1 MDLIYTNPDREDLGV
16 LFDYEFDLAFGSSE
30 NNFECKVQMDN
41 HCMEPGS
48 FLYIEGT
55 EYGGIVDSVAV
66 DTENKTVTY
75 SGRTWHGI
83 LAGNV
88 IEPGKEQIET
98 VIDIPGKP
106 ITEYS
111 DSGRLPDG
119 YTELEYI
126 ESSGTQYIDTGIT
139 PTTTLE
145 TEIVLLPTS
154 GATSE
159 HAIFGS
165 AWSISGYFLMFYQD
179 IVRWHSRGV
188 NVDVSGVGLTN
199 RITVTAS
206 PTLLDVNGTAYP
218 VSGTG
223 KDTTNNVY
231 LFYTG
236 DDSTSG
242 NKGHFKL
249 YSCRMWDNENL
260 VRDFMPVQRSDG
272 AVGLYDLVNG
282 VFYGNSGSGV
292 FIAGPEAAYKPLQY
306 IESSGT
312 QYIDTEF
319 KPNQDT
325 RVVMDFHNSGDY
337 SGMTTGL
344 CPLFG
349 ARNASTSACF
359 AMWIGKTSYPHYGNV
374 AYNKNGSF
382 TTDLNARLIYDFNKN
397 VASIG
402 GDSITCAS
410 ATFTTNYN
418 LCILTANNYGS
429 IDSRHASGKLYSCQI
444 YDNGTIV
451 RDFVPVQRRDGA
463 LGLYDKVNFVFYE
476 NAGSGV
482 FVAGDEV
489 LSDPTYEVIPGEVKY
504 DYHVVNGEANTV
516 IRDLIE
522 YLGLSNIFTADEA
535 ESGIL
540 VKNYHFE
547 RYTDAYKG
555 IRKMLAEFGGKLKL
569 TYKRDT
575 VILSAVPLVDYSLD
589 EEFDAS
595 QVDFQVKKNFR
606 PVNHLIC
613 LGSGNLKD
621 RHVIH
626 LFSDEYGGIQPYK
639 TTENPVCDGDYIL
652 DKSNQVLFG
661 VEEVADVYDY
671 SSAQTTENYIRLEEQ
686 PDDWA
691 TKYADYFTQDE
702 TSSFVNVEGV
712 PEDVYTALTE
722 QPGDWAKKF
731 ASYFY
736 LTEEGKFK
744 TVEAVTTDTYIKQT
758 AKPADWETNYANYF
772 TYFTDGVV
780 DHWNPVQA
788 DKATRYLPQTKQ
800 PSDWQT
806 NYKNYYDSPWGS
818 PVDPDENKSG
828 KEITPSWE
836 PKRFYTAEDYDVAPE
851 WKSGTYY
858 TLNSTT
864 GAPDFVPGNY
874 YSMQTIIVNPPFAKK
889 KYFRKEFDH
898 FKEMLVGAL
907 DKMQEF
913 FNCDSV
919 SIDLDLEGV
928 YDIGDIVGAT
938 EHETGVAVWQ
948 PITKKIV
955 SISNNK
961 ESINYEIGV
970 IQYG

>member
-88 IEPGKEQIET
+88 IEPGKEVVETIVEET
-98 VIDIPGKP
+98 VEIPNP
-106 ITEYS
+106 
-111 DSGRLPDG
+111 GRLPEG
-119 YTELEYI
+119 YKEVEYI
-126 ESSGTQYIDTGIT
+126 Q
-139 PTTTLE
+139 
-145 TEIVLLPTS
+145 
-154 GATSE
+154 
-159 HAIFGS
+159 
-165 AWSISGYFLMFYQD
+165 
-179 IVRWHSRGV
+179 
-188 NVDVSGVGLTN
+188 
-199 RITVTAS
+199 
-206 PTLLDVNGTAYP
+206 
-218 VSGTG
+218 
-223 KDTTNNVY
+223 
-231 LFYTG
+231 
-236 DDSTSG
+236 
-242 NKGHFKL
+242 
-249 YSCRMWDNENL
+249 
-260 VRDFMPVQRSDG
+260 
-272 AVGLYDLVNG
+272 
-282 VFYGNSGSGV
+282 
-292 FIAGPEAAYKPLQY
+292 
-306 IESSGT
+306 SSGT

-319 KPNQDT
+319 VPNQDT
-325 RVVMDFHNSGDY
+325 RVVIDVQATNT
-337 SGMTTGL
+337 TTGVFFGGRGPGTDNSFTL
-344 CPLFG
+344 FSISGGYRTDFG
-349 ARNASTSACF
+349 AT
-359 AMWIGKTSYPHYGNV
+359 GKTVSIALDPT
-374 AYNKNGSF
+374 ARRIIDKNKTITTVNG
-382 TTDLNARLIYDFNKN
+382 TTYTNE
-397 VASIG
+397 
-402 GDSITCAS
+402 S
-410 ATFTTNYN
+410 ATFTAPTSMTV
-418 LCILTANNYGS
+418 LAANT
-429 IDSRHASGKLYSCQI
+429 SGTISYQISAKLYSCQI
-444 YDNGTIV
+444 YDNGTLI
-451 RDFVPVQRRDGA
+451 RDFVPCINSAGEV
-463 LGLYDKVNFVFYE
+463 GLYDLVNSVFYG
-476 NAGSGV
+476 NSGSGV
-482 FVAGDEV
+482 FVAGAEV
-489 LSDPTYEVIPGEVKY
+489 VYDPIQDVIQTVFTSEVKY

-516 IRDLIE
+516 IRGLIE

-555 IRKMLAEFGGKLKL
+555 IRKMLSEFGGKLKL

-595 QVDFQVKKNFR
+595 QVDFQVKKNYR

-621 RHVIH
+621 RHIIH
-626 LFSDEYGGIQPYK
+626 LFADEYGGIQPYK

-652 DKSNQVLFG
+652 DKSQQVLFG

-691 TKYADYFTQDE
+691 TKYMDYFTQDE
-702 TSSFVNVEGV
+702 TSGYKNVEGV

-736 LTEEGKFK
+736 MTEEGKFK

-758 AKPADWETNYANYF
+758 AKPVDWETNWANYF
-772 TYFTDGVV
+772 TYFTDGVE

-788 DKATRYLPQTKQ
+788 DKATRYNVQTKK
-800 PSDWQT
+800 PSDWET
-806 NYKNYYDSPWGS
+806 NYESYYA
-818 PVDPDENKSG
+818 NTSG
-828 KEITPSWE
+828 TKVKAVIDDLSTLRPPEWK
-836 PKRFYTAEDYDVAPE
+836 PKRYYTAEQYDVAPR
-851 WKSGTYY
+851 WKTGTYY
-858 TLNSTT
+858 TLNSST
-864 GAPDFVPGNY
+864 GAPDFVPGSY

-919 SIDLDLEGV
+919 SIDLELEGV

-955 SISNNK
+955 SISNNQ

>member
-88 IEPGKEQIET
+88 IEPGKEAIET
-98 VIDIPGKP
+98 IVEETVEVPNP
-106 ITEYS
+106 
-111 DSGRLPDG
+111 GRLPEG
-119 YTELEYI
+119 YKELEYI
-126 ESSGTQYIDTGIT
+126 ESTGTQYIDTGFT
-139 PTTTLE
+139 
-145 TEIVLLPTS
+145 
-154 GATSE
+154 
-159 HAIFGS
+159 
-165 AWSISGYFLMFYQD
+165 
-179 IVRWHSRGV
+179 
-188 NVDVSGVGLTN
+188 
-199 RITVTAS
+199 
-206 PTLLDVNGTAYP
+206 
-218 VSGTG
+218 
-223 KDTTNNVY
+223 
-231 LFYTG
+231 
-236 DDSTSG
+236 
-242 NKGHFKL
+242 
-249 YSCRMWDNENL
+249 
-260 VRDFMPVQRSDG
+260 
-272 AVGLYDLVNG
+272 
-282 VFYGNSGSGV
+282 
-292 FIAGPEAAYKPLQY
+292 
-306 IESSGT
+306 
-312 QYIDTEF
+312 
-319 KPNQDT
+319 PNQDT
-325 RVVMDFHNSGDY
+325 RVVMDVQFLSVPSAHSA
-337 SGMTTGL
+337 
-344 CPLFG
+344 LFG
-349 ARNASTSACF
+349 CYDSVNQYWAYYRYNEGQYRAVNGGTEQNKIAYSDPTARTTVELKKGLFKVGETELSLTESTF
-359 AMWIGKTSYPHYGNV
+359 AIPYPIFLF
-374 AYNKNGSF
+374 A
-382 TTDLNARLIYDFNKN
+382 LNR
-397 VASIG
+397 SG
-402 GDSITCAS
+402 GVQYPGA
-410 ATFTTNYN
+410 F
-418 LCILTANNYGS
+418 
-429 IDSRHASGKLYSCQI
+429 RLYSCQGDGNSTLFGD
-444 YDNGTIV
+444 Y
-451 RDFVPVQRRDGA
+451 VPCINPNDKIGVYNMVDGA
-463 LGLYDKVNFVFYE
+463 FHG
-476 NAGSGV
+476 NAGSGE
-482 FVAGDEV
+482 FIAGPEV
-489 LSDPTYEVIPGEVKY
+489 VYEPIRDVIQTVITSEVKY

-522 YLGLSNIFTADEA
+522 YLGLTNIFTADEA
-535 ESGIL
+535 ESGIH

-569 TYKRDT
+569 TYKRDR

-595 QVDFQVKKNFR
+595 QVDFQVKKNYR

-621 RHVIH
+621 RHIIH
-626 LFSDEYGGIQPYK
+626 LFADEYGGIQPYK

-652 DKSNQVLFG
+652 DKSQQVLFG

-702 TSSFVNVEGV
+702 TSGYKNVEGV

-731 ASYFY
+731 ASYFCM
-736 LTEEGKFK
+736 TEEGKFK

-772 TYFTDGVV
+772 TYFTDGVE

-788 DKATRYLPQTKQ
+788 DKATRYNVQTKK
-800 PSDWQT
+800 PSDWET
-806 NYKNYYDSPWGS
+806 NYESYYA
-818 PVDPDENKSG
+818 NTSG
-828 KEITPSWE
+828 TKVKAVIDDLSTLRPPEWK
-836 PKRFYTAEDYDVAPE
+836 PKRYYTAEDYDVAPE

-864 GAPDFVPGNY
+864 GAPEFVSGSY

-919 SIDLDLEGV
+919 SIDLALEGV

>member
-88 IEPGKEQIET
+88 IEPGKEVVETIVEET
-98 VIDIPGKP
+98 VEVPNPNI
-106 ITEYS
+106 
-111 DSGRLPDG
+111 RLPEG
-119 YTELEYI
+119 YKELEWI
-126 ESSGTQYIDTGIT
+126 ESTGTQYIDTGFKPNQNTRVVIDAQMT
-139 PTTTLE
+139 ASGTQFLFGARGGSSE
-145 TEIVLLPTS
+145 SYNKSYAVLLNATGKFRSDYNGSNVVFDSIVVTDRWTVDKNKNVCQIGNLSAISTESAFQSPYNLFLFAINEGGTAAYFAKMKSS
-154 GATSE
+154 G
-159 HAIFGS
+159 GKV
-165 AWSISGYFLMFYQD
+165 YD
-179 IVRWHSRGV
+179 
-188 NVDVSGVGLTN
+188 
-199 RITVTAS
+199 
-206 PTLLDVNGTAYP
+206 NGTFIGDYVP
-218 VSGTG
+218 SINLDG
-223 KDTTNNVY
+223 KIG
-231 LFYTG
+231 FY
-236 DDSTSG
+236 S
-242 NKGHFKL
+242 
-249 YSCRMWDNENL
+249 L
-260 VRDFMPVQRSDG
+260 VDG
-272 AVGLYDLVNG
+272 A
-282 VFYGNSGSGV
+282 FHGNAGSGE
-292 FIAGPEAAYKPLQY
+292 FIAGPEVVYDP
-306 IESSGT
+306 I
-312 QYIDTEF
+312 
-319 KPNQDT
+319 QDVIQT
-325 RVVMDFHNSGDY
+325 VI
-337 SGMTTGL
+337 
-344 CPLFG
+344 
-349 ARNASTSACF
+349 TS
-359 AMWIGKTSYPHYGNV
+359 
-374 AYNKNGSF
+374 
-382 TTDLNARLIYDFNKN
+382 
-397 VASIG
+397 
-402 GDSITCAS
+402 
-410 ATFTTNYN
+410 
-418 LCILTANNYGS
+418 
-429 IDSRHASGKLYSCQI
+429 
-444 YDNGTIV
+444 
-451 RDFVPVQRRDGA
+451 
-463 LGLYDKVNFVFYE
+463 
-476 NAGSGV
+476 
-482 FVAGDEV
+482 
-489 LSDPTYEVIPGEVKY
+489 EVKY

-522 YLGLSNIFTADEA
+522 YLGLTNIFTVDEA

-569 TYKRDT
+569 TYKRDR

-595 QVDFQVKKNFR
+595 QVDFQVKKNYR

-621 RHVIH
+621 RHIIH
-626 LFSDEYGGIQPYK
+626 LFADEYGGIQPYK
-639 TTENPVCDGDYIL
+639 TTENPVCDADYIL
-652 DKSNQVLFG
+652 DKSKQVLFG

-691 TKYADYFTQDE
+691 TKYMDYFIQDE
-702 TSSFVNVEGV
+702 NSGYKNVEGV

-736 LTEEGKFK
+736 MTEEGKFK

-758 AKPADWETNYANYF
+758 AKPADWETNWANYF

-800 PSDWQT
+800 PSDWGA

-818 PVDPDENKSG
+818 PVDPDYNKREE
-828 KEITPSWE
+828 EITPSWE

-864 GAPDFVPGNY
+864 GAPDFVPGSY

-919 SIDLDLEGV
+919 SIDLELEGV

-955 SISNNK
+955 SISNNQ

>member
-88 IEPGKEQIET
+88 IEPGKEVVETIVEET
-98 VIDIPGKP
+98 VEVPNPNI
-106 ITEYS
+106 
-111 DSGRLPDG
+111 RLPEG
-119 YTELEYI
+119 YTEVEYI
-126 ESSGTQYIDTGIT
+126 ESRGTQYIDTGFKANGNT
-139 PTTTLE
+139 RVVMVAQFAAAPTANEVLFGARTSATSQNYTLMYLSSGVLRSDYN
-145 TEIVLLPTS
+145 TEYS
-154 GATSE
+154 QEWAGATSV
-159 HAIFGS
+159 S
-165 AWSISGYFLMFYQD
+165 
-179 IVRWHSRGV
+179 
-188 NVDVSGVGLTN
+188 VDKNKET
-199 RITVTAS
+199 TT
-206 PTLLDVNGTAYP
+206 VNGVSKSYTNATFQCEYNLYLLCLNNAGTARWYANA
-218 VSGTG
+218 
-223 KDTTNNVY
+223 KVY
-231 LFYTG
+231 TCQVY
-236 DDSTSG
+236 
-242 NKGHFKL
+242 
-249 YSCRMWDNENL
+249 DNGIL
-260 VRDFMPVQRSDG
+260 IRDFVPCVNSSG
-272 AVGLYDLVNG
+272 AIGLYDIVNG

-292 FIAGPEAAYKPLQY
+292 F
-306 IESSGT
+306 
-312 QYIDTEF
+312 
-319 KPNQDT
+319 
-325 RVVMDFHNSGDY
+325 
-337 SGMTTGL
+337 
-344 CPLFG
+344 
-349 ARNASTSACF
+349 
-359 AMWIGKTSYPHYGNV
+359 
-374 AYNKNGSF
+374 
-382 TTDLNARLIYDFNKN
+382 
-397 VASIG
+397 
-402 GDSITCAS
+402 
-410 ATFTTNYN
+410 
-418 LCILTANNYGS
+418 
-429 IDSRHASGKLYSCQI
+429 
-444 YDNGTIV
+444 
-451 RDFVPVQRRDGA
+451 
-463 LGLYDKVNFVFYE
+463 
-476 NAGSGV
+476 
-482 FVAGDEV
+482 VAGDEV
-489 LSDPTYEVIPGEVKY
+489 VYDPIQDVIQTVFTSEVKY

-569 TYKRDT
+569 TYKRDR

-621 RHVIH
+621 RHIIH
-626 LFSDEYGGIQPYK
+626 LFADEYGGIQPYK

-686 PDDWA
+686 PDDWV
-691 TKYADYFTQDE
+691 TKYADYFIQEE
-702 TSSFVNVEGV
+702 TSGYKNVEGV

-736 LTEEGKFK
+736 MTEEGKFK
-744 TVEAVTTDTYIKQT
+744 TVEAVTTDTYIRQT

-772 TYFTDGVV
+772 TYFTDGVK

-788 DKATRYLPQTKQ
+788 DKVARYHVQTKQ
-800 PSDWQT
+800 PSDWKT
-806 NYKNYYDSPWGS
+806 NYENYYIGTAGQHVKPRYNKEDN
-818 PVDPDENKSG
+818 VIEAPDWK
-828 KEITPSWE
+828 
-836 PKRFYTAEDYDVAPE
+836 PKRYYTAEEYDVAPE

-864 GAPDFVPGNY
+864 GAPDFVPGSY

-919 SIDLDLEGV
+919 SIDLELEGV

>member
-41 HCMEPGS
+41 HCMESGS

-88 IEPGKEQIET
+88 IEPGKEVIET
-98 VIDIPGKP
+98 IVEETVEVPNPNI
-106 ITEYS
+106 
-111 DSGRLPDG
+111 RLPEG
-119 YTELEYI
+119 YKELEYI
-126 ESSGTQYIDTGIT
+126 ESTGTQYIDTGVKPTGNTKMVLDIAMLADLTTKNMNGVRNSSADSTNRFGVVVFTSNNEFGAYFGTCAVHCNATDTERHLFVLSADECTVDGVSYGT
-139 PTTTLE
+139 PGQQSFSCSYTLPF
-145 TEIVLLPTS
+145 LS
-154 GATSE
+154 WSN
-159 HAIFGS
+159 GS
-165 AWSISGYFLMFYQD
+165 DGQVPISGRLYGGEL
-179 IVRWHSRGV
+179 HSTGI
-188 NVDVSGVGLTN
+188 LT
-199 RITVTAS
+199 
-206 PTLLDVNGTAYP
+206 
-218 VSGTG
+218 
-223 KDTTNNVY
+223 
-231 LFYTG
+231 
-236 DDSTSG
+236 
-242 NKGHFKL
+242 
-249 YSCRMWDNENL
+249 
-260 VRDFMPVQRSDG
+260 RDFVPCVNPAGEVG
-272 AVGLYDLVNG
+272 AYDLVEA
-282 VFYGNSGSGV
+282 VFHGNAGSGE
-292 FIAGPEAAYKPLQY
+292 FIAGPE
-306 IESSGT
+306 
-312 QYIDTEF
+312 
-319 KPNQDT
+319 
-325 RVVMDFHNSGDY
+325 VVYDPIQNVVQKVI
-337 SGMTTGL
+337 
-344 CPLFG
+344 
-349 ARNASTSACF
+349 TS
-359 AMWIGKTSYPHYGNV
+359 
-374 AYNKNGSF
+374 
-382 TTDLNARLIYDFNKN
+382 
-397 VASIG
+397 
-402 GDSITCAS
+402 
-410 ATFTTNYN
+410 
-418 LCILTANNYGS
+418 
-429 IDSRHASGKLYSCQI
+429 
-444 YDNGTIV
+444 
-451 RDFVPVQRRDGA
+451 
-463 LGLYDKVNFVFYE
+463 
-476 NAGSGV
+476 
-482 FVAGDEV
+482 
-489 LSDPTYEVIPGEVKY
+489 EVKY

-522 YLGLSNIFTADEA
+522 YLDLSNIFTADEA

-547 RYTDAYKG
+547 RYTEAYKG

-621 RHVIH
+621 RHIIH
-626 LFSDEYGGIQPYK
+626 LFADEYGGIQPYK

-652 DKSNQVLFG
+652 DKSQQVLFG

-702 TSSFVNVEGV
+702 TSGYKNVEGV

-722 QPGDWAKKF
+722 EPSDWAKKF

-736 LTEEGKFK
+736 MTEEGKFK

-758 AKPADWETNYANYF
+758 AKPADWENNYANYF
-772 TYFTDGVV
+772 TYFTDGVE
-780 DHWNPVQA
+780 DYWNPVQA

-800 PSDWQT
+800 PSDWAT
-806 NYKNYYDSPWGS
+806 NYKNYFDSPWGS
-818 PVDPDENKSG
+818 PVDPDYNK
-828 KEITPSWE
+828 KEQEIPPSWE

-864 GAPDFVPGNY
+864 GAPDFVPGSF

-955 SISNNK
+955 SISNNQ

>member
-66 DTENKTVTY
+66 DKENKTVTY

-88 IEPGKEQIET
+88 IEPGKETVETTIE
-98 VIDIPGKP
+98 IPGK
-106 ITEYS
+106 
-111 DSGRLPDG
+111 GRLPDG
-119 YTELEYI
+119 YTELEWI
-126 ESSGTQYIDTGIT
+126 ESTGTQYIDI
-139 PTTTLE
+139 
-145 TEIVLLPTS
+145 
-154 GATSE
+154 
-159 HAIFGS
+159 
-165 AWSISGYFLMFYQD
+165 GY
-179 IVRWHSRGV
+179 
-188 NVDVSGVGLTN
+188 
-199 RITVTAS
+199 
-206 PTLLDVNGTAYP
+206 
-218 VSGTG
+218 
-223 KDTTNNVY
+223 
-231 LFYTG
+231 
-236 DDSTSG
+236 
-242 NKGHFKL
+242 
-249 YSCRMWDNENL
+249 
-260 VRDFMPVQRSDG
+260 
-272 AVGLYDLVNG
+272 
-282 VFYGNSGSGV
+282 
-292 FIAGPEAAYKPLQY
+292 
-306 IESSGT
+306 
-312 QYIDTEF
+312 

-325 RVVMDFHNSGDY
+325 RVVFAFYPVSTRNSH
-337 SGMTTGL
+337 
-344 CPLFG
+344 LFG
-349 ARNASTSACF
+349 SRTSSSSNDKFMTIHADDTGTIRDDYGSENTSTDLVPSGYTV
-359 AMWIGKTSYPHYGNV
+359 IDK
-374 AYNKNGSF
+374 NKNI
-382 TTDLNARLIYDFNKN
+382 TTINGTK
-397 VASIG
+397 
-402 GDSITCAS
+402 ITHAT
-410 ATFTTNYN
+410 ATFTGLSLFLFASNTGGNA
-418 LCILTANNYGS
+418 TAKTKVRSPYT
-429 IDSRHASGKLYSCQI
+429 KV
-444 YDNGTIV
+444 YDNGNLV
-451 RDFVPVQRRDGA
+451 FDFVPCITKDGEI
-463 LGLYDKVNFVFYE
+463 GFY
-476 NAGSGV
+476 NIVDGV
-482 FVAGDEV
+482 FFGSDG
-489 LSDPTYEVIPGEVKY
+489 SDPFIAGPEVVPDSSFEVIQSEIKY

-516 IRDLIE
+516 IRGLIE
-522 YLGLSNIFTADEA
+522 YLDLSNIFTADEA

-547 RYTDAYKG
+547 RYTDSYKG

-595 QVDFQVKKNFR
+595 QVDFQVKKNYR

-621 RHVIH
+621 RHIIH
-626 LFSDEYGGIQPYK
+626 LFADEYGGIQPYK

-652 DKSNQVLFG
+652 DKSQQVLFG

-691 TKYADYFTQDE
+691 TKYMDYFFQDE
-702 TSSFVNVEGV
+702 TSGYKNVEGV

-736 LTEEGKFK
+736 ITEEGKFK
-744 TVEAVTTDTYIKQT
+744 TVESVTTDKYQLQT
-758 AKPADWETNYANYF
+758 AKPADWETNWANYF
-772 TYFTDGVV
+772 TYFTDGVT
-780 DHWNPVQA
+780 DHWNPAQS
-788 DKATRYLPQTKQ
+788 DKAKRYLVQTKC
-800 PSDWQT
+800 PSDWET
-806 NYKNYYDSPWGS
+806 NYQNYYYNKYGANVSPR
-818 PVDPDENKSG
+818 ETKSG
-828 KEITPSWE
+828 RLVAPDWE
-836 PKRFYTAEDYDVAPE
+836 PKRYYTAEDYDVAPE
-851 WKSGTYY
+851 WKFGTYY

-864 GAPDFVPGNY
+864 GAPDFVPGSY

>member
-88 IEPGKEQIET
+88 IEPGKEVVET
-98 VIDIPGKP
+98 IVEIPG
-106 ITEYS
+106 ES
-111 DSGRLPDG
+111 RLPDG
-119 YTELEYI
+119 FKELEYI
-126 ESSGTQYIDTGIT
+126 EATGSQYFDPELVINKTDSYEYI
-139 PTTTLE
+139 LDA
-145 TEIVLLPTS
+145 L
-154 GATSE
+154 
-159 HAIFGS
+159 
-165 AWSISGYFLMFYQD
+165 
-179 IVRWHSRGV
+179 
-188 NVDVSGVGLTN
+188 LTN
-199 RITVTAS
+199 DLFGGANGYLQFRGGLSGGKRVTIRVSYDGSTHVTTVYV
-206 PTLLDVNGTAYP
+206 DGV
-218 VSGTG
+218 VSSTTDWTSSYSGENVKIGILRMGNAGNVWYTSAPQIG
-223 KDTTNNVY
+223 KV
-231 LFYTG
+231 
-236 DDSTSG
+236 
-242 NKGHFKL
+242 
-249 YSCRMWDNENL
+249 YSCQIKKNGSL
-260 VRDFMPVQRSDG
+260 VRDYVSATNAIG
-272 AVGLYDLVNG
+272 TVGLCDIVEG
-282 VFYGNSGSGV
+282 VFGGSAGSGE
-292 FIAGPEAAYKPLQY
+292 FIAGPEVV
-306 IESSGT
+306 SG
-312 QYIDTEF
+312 
-319 KPNQDT
+319 
-325 RVVMDFHNSGDY
+325 S
-337 SGMTTGL
+337 
-344 CPLFG
+344 
-349 ARNASTSACF
+349 
-359 AMWIGKTSYPHYGNV
+359 
-374 AYNKNGSF
+374 
-382 TTDLNARLIYDFNKN
+382 
-397 VASIG
+397 
-402 GDSITCAS
+402 
-410 ATFTTNYN
+410 
-418 LCILTANNYGS
+418 
-429 IDSRHASGKLYSCQI
+429 
-444 YDNGTIV
+444 
-451 RDFVPVQRRDGA
+451 
-463 LGLYDKVNFVFYE
+463 
-476 NAGSGV
+476 
-482 FVAGDEV
+482 
-489 LSDPTYEVIPGEVKY
+489 TYEVIQSEVKY
-504 DYHVVNGEANTV
+504 DYHVVNGDANTV

-522 YLGLSNIFTADEA
+522 YLGLSNIFTADKA

-569 TYKRDT
+569 AYKRDK

-589 EEFDAS
+589 DEFDAS

-621 RHVIH
+621 RHIIH
-626 LFSDEYGGIQPYK
+626 LFADEYGGIQPYK
-639 TTENPVCDGDYIL
+639 TAENPVCDGDYIL
-652 DKSNQVLFG
+652 DKSQQVLFG

-702 TSSFVNVEGV
+702 TSGYKNVEGV

-722 QPGDWAKKF
+722 EPSDWAKKF

-736 LTEEGKFK
+736 MTEEGKFK

-758 AKPADWETNYANYF
+758 AKPSDWETNWANYF
-772 TYFTDGVV
+772 TYFTDGVK
-780 DHWNPVQA
+780 DHWNPVQGE
-788 DKATRYLPQTKQ
+788 KATRYIVQTKQ
-800 PSDWQT
+800 PSDWKT
-806 NYKNYYDSPWGS
+806 NYKNYYRKAWGA
-818 PVDPDENKSG
+818 PVVPTESKNGNLYAPD
-828 KEITPSWE
+828 WL
-836 PKRFYTAEDYDVAPE
+836 PKRFYTAEEYDVAPE
-851 WKSGTYY
+851 WKYDTYY

-864 GAPDFVPGNY
+864 GAPEFVPGSF

-919 SIDLDLEGV
+919 SIDLELEGV

-955 SISNNK
+955 SISNNQ

>member
-30 NNFECKVQMDN
+30 NNFECKVQTDN

-83 LAGNV
+83 LAGNI
-88 IEPGKEQIET
+88 IEPE
-98 VIDIPGKP
+98 PG
-106 ITEYS
+106 Y
-111 DSGRLPDG
+111 
-119 YTELEYI
+119 
-126 ESSGTQYIDTGIT
+126 
-139 PTTTLE
+139 
-145 TEIVLLPTS
+145 
-154 GATSE
+154 A
-159 HAIFGS
+159 
-165 AWSISGYFLMFYQD
+165 
-179 IVRWHSRGV
+179 
-188 NVDVSGVGLTN
+188 
-199 RITVTAS
+199 
-206 PTLLDVNGTAYP
+206 
-218 VSGTG
+218 
-223 KDTTNNVY
+223 
-231 LFYTG
+231 
-236 DDSTSG
+236 
-242 NKGHFKL
+242 
-249 YSCRMWDNENL
+249 
-260 VRDFMPVQRSDG
+260 
-272 AVGLYDLVNG
+272 
-282 VFYGNSGSGV
+282 
-292 FIAGPEAAYKPLQY
+292 
-306 IESSGT
+306 
-312 QYIDTEF
+312 
-319 KPNQDT
+319 
-325 RVVMDFHNSGDY
+325 
-337 SGMTTGL
+337 
-344 CPLFG
+344 
-349 ARNASTSACF
+349 
-359 AMWIGKTSYPHYGNV
+359 
-374 AYNKNGSF
+374 
-382 TTDLNARLIYDFNKN
+382 
-397 VASIG
+397 
-402 GDSITCAS
+402 
-410 ATFTTNYN
+410 
-418 LCILTANNYGS
+418 
-429 IDSRHASGKLYSCQI
+429 
-444 YDNGTIV
+444 
-451 RDFVPVQRRDGA
+451 
-463 LGLYDKVNFVFYE
+463 
-476 NAGSGV
+476 
-482 FVAGDEV
+482 
-489 LSDPTYEVIPGEVKY
+489 
-504 DYHVVNGEANTV
+504 YHVMNGDANTV

-522 YLGLSNIFTADEA
+522 YLDLSNIFTADEA
-535 ESGIL
+535 ESGVL
-540 VKNYHFE
+540 VQSYHFE

-555 IRKMLAEFGGKLKL
+555 IRKMLSEFGGKLKL

-595 QVDFQVKKNFR
+595 QVDFQVKKNYR

-621 RHVIH
+621 RHIIH
-626 LFSDEYGGIQPYK
+626 LFADEYGGIQPYK

-652 DKSNQVLFG
+652 DKSQQVLFG

-671 SSAQTTENYIRLEEQ
+671 SSAETTENYIRMEEQ

-691 TKYADYFTQDE
+691 TKYMDYFIQDE
-702 TSSFVNVEGV
+702 DNGYKNVEGV

-736 LTEEGKFK
+736 MTGEGKFK

-758 AKPADWETNYANYF
+758 AKPADWETNWANYF
-772 TYFTDGVV
+772 TYFTDGVK
-780 DHWNPVQA
+780 DNWNPVQA
-788 DKATRYLPQTKQ
+788 DKATRYLVQTKK
-800 PSDWQT
+800 PSDWET
-806 NYKNYYDSPWGS
+806 NYESYY
-818 PVDPDENKSG
+818 VNTSG
-828 KEITPSWE
+828 TKAKAVIGDLSTLRPPEWK
-836 PKRFYTAEDYDVAPE
+836 PKRYYTAEQYDVAPK
-851 WKSGTYY
+851 WKTGTYY

-864 GAPDFVPGNY
+864 GAPDFVPGSY
-874 YSMQTIIVNPPFAKK
+874 YNMQTIVVNPPFAKK

-955 SISNNK
+955 SIRNNQ